1 MVGGLSSFRRLFWSI
16 HEILSKTHLN
26 RSQTGQLLNMI
37 DEVKDHLF
45 CFICSKSFITC
56 LWSLCVDVEMR
67 VCLGLNHW
75 SCYQDWAGAWPVAT
89 APPYCDDLSP
99 QPRSHDPG
107 SRSRSPALSSC
118 LTTLAR
124 DGRVLARQTQA
135 PHSIIITE
143 YSAMISPHQI
153 GAISQVIQHNN

>member
-107 SRSRSPALSSC
+107 STGCPRKNTLLCLKAYNSSSVHP
-118 LTTLAR
+118 LHI
-124 DGRVLARQTQA
+124 QA
-135 PHSIIITE
+135 GIEQFLYFPVVTCKVPNE
-143 YSAMISPHQI
+143 LKL
-153 GAISQVIQHNN
+153 VN

>member
-1 MVGGLSSFRRLFWSI
+1 
-16 HEILSKTHLN
+16 
-26 RSQTGQLLNMI
+26 
-37 DEVKDHLF
+37 
-45 CFICSKSFITC
+45 
-56 LWSLCVDVEMR
+56 MR

-89 APPYCDDLSP
+89 APPYCDDLSA

-124 DGRVLARQTQA
+124 DGRVLARQTPA

-153 GAISQVIQHNN
+153 IGAISQVNQHNNYENYRYVIDSASPVLVETTI

>member
-1 MVGGLSSFRRLFWSI
+1 
-16 HEILSKTHLN
+16 
-26 RSQTGQLLNMI
+26 MI
-37 DEVKDHLF
+37 DEVKDRLF
-45 CFICSKSFITC
+45 CFICSKSIITC

-67 VCLGLNHW
+67 VCLSLNHW

-89 APPYCDDLSP
+89 ALLPHIVMISLLSP
-99 QPRSHDPG
+99 VPTIRALDG
-107 SRSRSPALSSC
+107 SPALSSC

-143 YSAMISPHQI
+143 YPAMISTHKI
-153 GAISQVIQHNN
+153 GAISHQVNQHNNYENYRHVIDSASPV